1 MAKKKPVKRS
11 TAAAKSPVSTA
22 VAAEETPITTAIG
35 RDANGNW
42 TVDVAIVHGDQT
54 VVRVNGRAV
63 WQGTP

>member
-11 TAAAKSPVSTA
+11 TASAKTPTNTG